1 MLHCFA
7 CKLQPIAAIVKI
19 GKWIKC
25 TSFTDPFRFGVVVVA
40 VVVVQFHRKIASALF
55 LQPYFEYHDQWSV
68 ISKNPTNLTAPI
80 ITTLLSMAMVIFAYW
95 LTIHDDHYHHQ
106 SHSTVP
112 IESRKAAASSV
123 FTAVTTTTTIVID
136 GIINFIGNI
145 NCVHL
150 ETDRVCVRHRCC
162 TITAWWA
169 SSFLLWERRQTWC
182 GIHQAAYHHSKRGGR

>member
-1 MLHCFA
+1 MHIFHWSISIWRC
-7 CKLQPIAAIVKI
+7 CCCSCSISPKDRQ
-19 GKWIKC
+19 C
-25 TSFTDPFRFGVVVVA
+25 TFSA
-40 VVVVQFHRKIASALF
+40 ALF
-55 LQPYFEYHDQWSV
+55 WISWSV

-80 ITTLLSMAMVIFAYW
+80 ITTLLSMAMVIFAYCYW

-123 FTAVTTTTTIVID
+123 FTAVTAVTTTTTIVID

>member
-1 MLHCFA
+1 MHIFHWSISIWRC
-7 CKLQPIAAIVKI
+7 CCCCCSCSISPKDRQ
-19 GKWIKC
+19 C
-25 TSFTDPFRFGVVVVA
+25 TFSA
-40 VVVVQFHRKIASALF
+40 ALF
-55 LQPYFEYHDQWSV
+55 WISWSV
-68 ISKNPTNLTAPI
+68 ISDQQKPNKSHCTYYYCSAKYGHGQLCVLTNHPWRSLSPSIAFNRPNRKQKGGGVFSLQFTA
-80 ITTLLSMAMVIFAYW
+80 V
-95 LTIHDDHYHHQ
+95 
-106 SHSTVP
+106 
-112 IESRKAAASSV
+112 
-123 FTAVTTTTTIVID
+123 TAVTTTTTIVID